1 MSDREKEIIKTVAD
15 ALPNMDDFQKGYF
28 LGAAETLAQKK
39 KQKQKNDEQE
49 GKT

>member
-39 KQKQKNDEQE
+39 KKQKTDEQE
-49 GKT
+49 EKT